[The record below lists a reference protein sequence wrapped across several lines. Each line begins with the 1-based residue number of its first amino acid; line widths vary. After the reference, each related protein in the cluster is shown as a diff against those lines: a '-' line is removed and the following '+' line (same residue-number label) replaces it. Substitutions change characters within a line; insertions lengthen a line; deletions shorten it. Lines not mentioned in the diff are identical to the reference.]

1 MADKTSLI
9 IKSVDQN
16 NKATSRS
23 VTEVSK
29 TATAQQLKAFAQ
41 ALNATSDN
49 TYQSSSRVQTTDLDN
64 AQPETPKLPRNL
76 HLELDHATIAASLS
90 NSNKDNI
97 IDVMFDGGGNA
108 TFIIDNNPDF
118 TFGTYIIT
126 GTDTPLAF
134 TPIGCGTGGMDNPFM
149 ANGHVTISVAE
160 NETHAAESLIVTIT
174 GGE

>member
-23 VTEVSK
+23 VTDVSK

-76 HLELDHATIAASLS
+76 HLELDHATIAASL
-90 NSNKDNI
+90 
-97 IDVMFDGGGNA
+97 
-108 TFIIDNNPDF
+108 
-118 TFGTYIIT
+118 
-126 GTDTPLAF
+126 
-134 TPIGCGTGGMDNPFM
+134 
-149 ANGHVTISVAE
+149 
-160 NETHAAESLIVTIT
+160 
-174 GGE
+174 